1 MAATI
6 SALACLAAGWIAA
19 GSVGMLDDTLGRA
32 LMWAALALA
41 LFADRAFRPGPRAA
55 AWVLVLG
62 MVVVAALAASRT
74 HVLNVLAAALLAAL
88 LAPSRDAPARR
99 VLVTV
104 AQALVVLAV
113 WRMLVSAAPT
123 LWVAAARAGR
133 LVGQAGSAVTDRPL
147 RTGATFGGVDFIVT
161 MLALLAG
168 YLPAMRRRR
177 VLRGL
182 MILTAMA
189 AGHLAYLA
197 VLAFSP
203 DIVSALPEPSATGWG
218 WAGALG
224 TLVPWNLPALAA
236 GLNLAIAAAMIRWST
251 WPTEANPTAC
261 SLPAEESA
269 GAITPHD
276 VATNGTGPDG
286 APSPEL
292 KPAPASR
299 PWPGCVLGLAA
310 TLFVAAALPF
320 AAVFSTGPCGLAGK
334 KFLALDS
341 SQSGWARPSHDQ
353 PAGLADA
360 DGFGM
365 LGDFVES
372 LGGRWAS
379 SADIS
384 AAQLADANVLV
395 VLEPNRPWQD
405 GQLARID
412 EFVRGGGSLL
422 VACSVDANGACNE
435 LLDALAVRL
444 RPGRAVSAVGGW
456 AAAVEAM
463 SHPTTVGIGGGGR
476 AFGSDG
482 RASLELRLPAGPILI
497 GRWGWADA
505 ADAGGTG
512 EPANGAYDAGEK
524 LGDLVMAAEEKAGR
538 GTVVALADGR
548 SLTNLATVRSHAFA
562 ARLLGYLAARPAGP
576 DETWRQVALLA
587 AGAVLVLLLVGRAGA
602 FRPVAAAVFLG
613 AGLWVATQTT
623 AQLCQPLPDGRA
635 RTPNNLAYIDAS
647 HLGDFSARTGDPAA
661 LDELE
666 LALMRSGMLAMSME
680 RFDARRLERAGV
692 LISVAPQRAF
702 SADERKALTDF
713 VRGGGVFIC
722 LAGWRQRQAASDM
735 LADFGLAVGETP
747 PPDANDA
754 NAANAP
760 APQPLGRLRAGYVV
774 GDDKPGEKRRATVH
788 FRGAWPVAGA
798 EPQTRVLVKAR
809 RGKAVV
815 VMSSFGQGKV
825 VLIGDPTFAAN
836 RHLAVPA
843 DKPSDANRQNVEF
856 WRWLLAT
863 AREPAPASR
872 PTGTSLGR
880 PTLHSSMGETPVPL
894 TGETPVPLMGK
905 MPVLLTGKM
914 PMLLTGKMPVLRFHA
929 FSSNAAGPAAVTKNV
944 ALAAAELKVSA
955 YLPDHRSMNVR
966 TLSLG
971 TRAQTLPPKPAP
983 DAEAAT
989 APNCRAVAARWMVS
1003 GIWLCSMCSAHCW
1016 LRSTCR
1022 PNSLRPP
1029 AARASPAAGMIS
1041 WLSARK
1047 CSKRSSSSPD
1057 ANPSRGPATARAARM
1072 AFAAAGASPASAAA
1086 RCGSLRPEAWFH
1098 ASTAARASRLA
1109 RLYRWRAWPVLAEAT
1124 PLAASTN
1131 THPCGTSM
1139 ARSSRTGQ

>member
-19 GSVGMLDDTLGRA
+19 GSVGLLDDTLGRT
-32 LMWAALALA
+32 LMWAALALG

-55 AWVLVLG
+55 GWALVLG
-62 MVVVAALAASRT
+62 MVVVAALAASRA

-88 LAPSRDAPARR
+88 LAPSREAPARR

-113 WRMLVSAAPT
+113 WRMLVSAAPM
-123 LWVAAARAGR
+123 LWVAADRAGR
-133 LVGQAGSAVTDRPL
+133 LLGQAGSAVTDRPL
-147 RTGATFGGVDFIVT
+147 RTGATFGGVDFIIT

-177 VLRGL
+177 LLRGL
-182 MILTAMA
+182 MILTAMV

-203 DIVSALPEPSATGWG
+203 DIVSALPEPSATGWD

-224 TLVPWNLPALAA
+224 TLAPWNLPALAA
-236 GLNLAIAAAMIRWST
+236 GINLAIAAAMIRWST
-251 WPTEANPTAC
+251 WPTE
-261 SLPAEESA
+261 
-269 GAITPHD
+269 ITPHG
-276 VATNGTGPDG
+276 VTTNGAGQDG
-286 APSPEL
+286 ATSPEL

-341 SQSGWARPSHDQ
+341 SRSGWARPSHDQ
-353 PAGLADA
+353 PAGRDGADT
-360 DGFGM
+360 FGM

-384 AAQLADANVLV
+384 AGQLADANVLV
-395 VLEPNRPWQD
+395 VLEPNLPWQD

-444 RPGRAVSAVGGW
+444 RPGRAVSAAGGW

-463 SHPTTVGIGGGGR
+463 SHPTTVGIAGGAG
-476 AFGSDG
+476 AFGPDG
-482 RASLELRLPAGPILI
+482 RASLELRLPAGPILT

-505 ADAGGTG
+505 ANAGGTG
-512 EPANGAYDAGEK
+512 APANGAYDAGEK

-548 SLTNLATVRSHAFA
+548 SLTNIATVRSHAFT

-576 DETWRQVALLA
+576 DETWRQVVLLV

-613 AGLWVATQTT
+613 AGLWVATQAT
-623 AQLCQPLPDGRA
+623 AQFCQPLPDGRN
-635 RTPNNLAYIDAS
+635 RTPNSLACIDAS

-692 LISVAPQRAF
+692 LISVAPRRAF

-722 LAGWRQRQAASDM
+722 LAGWQQRDAVSDM
-735 LADFGLAVGETP
+735 LADFGLAVGEAP
-747 PPDANDA
+747 PPADANETND
-754 NAANAP
+754 ANAP

-774 GDDKPGEKRRATVH
+774 GEDRPDQKRRATVH
-788 FRGAWPVAGA
+788 FRAAWPVAGA

-809 RGKAVV
+809 RDKAVV
-815 VMSSFGQGKV
+815 VMSSFGQGKA
-825 VLIGDPTFAAN
+825 VLIGDPTLAAN

-863 AREPAPASR
+863 ARRQSPTSR
-872 PTGTSLGR
+872 PAGTSLGR
-880 PTLHSSMGETPVPL
+880 PTLHSSI
-894 TGETPVPLMGK
+894 GETPVPLMGK
-905 MPVLLTGKM
+905 MPM
-914 PMLLTGKMPVLRFHA
+914 P
-929 FSSNAAGPAAVTKNV
+929 
-944 ALAAAELKVSA
+944 LATAES
-955 YLPDHRSMNVR
+955 R
-966 TLSLG
+966 
-971 TRAQTLPPKPAP
+971 
-983 DAEAAT
+983 AEA
-989 APNCRAVAARWMVS
+989 
-1003 GIWLCSMCSAHCW
+1003 
-1016 LRSTCR
+1016 R
-1022 PNSLRPP
+1022 P
-1029 AARASPAAGMIS
+1029 
-1041 WLSARK
+1041 
-1047 CSKRSSSSPD
+1047 
-1057 ANPSRGPATARAARM
+1057 
-1072 AFAAAGASPASAAA
+1072 
-1086 RCGSLRPEAWFH
+1086 
-1098 ASTAARASRLA
+1098 
-1109 RLYRWRAWPVLAEAT
+1109 
-1124 PLAASTN
+1124 
-1131 THPCGTSM
+1131 
-1139 ARSSRTGQ
+1139 